1 MIDKRKK
8 EFADALADIIV
19 RMDDLKVE
27 ADAIIDA
34 AKEAGINTRALRK
47 VAKELTMP
55 SDKLS
60 KRFEDEAQIDMFRD
74 EVGLRT
80 RKGLRVLEAA
90 E

>member
-1 MIDKRKK
+1 MSTIRDYA
-8 EFADALADIIV
+8 EQLSDVYL
-19 RMDDLKVE
+19 RMEDCKAE
-27 ADAIIDA
+27 AAAIIEA
-34 AKEAGINTRALRK
+34 AKDSDIDVKALRK

-74 EVGLRT
+74 EVGLKV
-80 RKGLRVLEAA
+80 RKGLVEPLREAA

>member
-1 MIDKRKK
+1 MSTIRDYA
-8 EFADALADIIV
+8 EQLSDVYL
-19 RMDDLKVE
+19 RMEDCKAEAASIVE
-27 ADAIIDA
+27 AAKDYGIDT
-34 AKEAGINTRALRK
+34 KALRK

-74 EVGLRT
+74 EVGLRV
-80 RKGLRVLEAA
+80 RKGLVQMREAA